1 MSTAGTPSDGL
12 INKGIIATRAS
23 EPAAGHAGKTFIVT
37 GLHRSG
43 TSMVASIL
51 QYVGIFMG
59 TEINDMT
66 FEDET
71 FWKIL
76 DPLDRNG
83 LQRLIHERNTTYGTW
98 GFKYPMLCAALGPA
112 DMALFN
118 NPHIIVPFR
127 DSVSVSVRTQLSEY
141 QAPMRALRQAVNEQ
155 AELTAFVEQLRCPSL
170 LLSYEK
176 SLIFPGDFVDAMM
189 AFCGLPQSPVLRERL
204 IRLIEPNRPAYIA
217 GIRRTYEGL
226 IEGVV
231 NGTLYGWCRLTGTSD
246 PVALELFADDRPVLC
261 FVADLFRQDLLD
273 ARIGGGNHGFS
284 LDLNKLG
291 LRSDAVLRIKV
302 ATHGIEL
309 EQRANRSPPGS
320 M

>member
-1 MSTAGTPSDGL
+1 MSTAGNASDSL
-12 INKGIIATRAS
+12 VNKGIIATRAS

-37 GLHRSG
+37 GLNRSG

-59 TEINDMT
+59 AEISNVT
-66 FEDET
+66 FEDEM
-71 FWKIL
+71 FWKVL
-76 DPLDRNG
+76 TPLDRNG
-83 LQRLIHERNTTYGTW
+83 LQQLIRERDAAYGTW
-98 GFKYPMLCAALGPA
+98 GFKYPMLCAALGPV

-127 DSVSVSVRTQLSEY
+127 DPVSVSVRTSLSEY
-141 QAPMRALRQAVNEQ
+141 QAPMQALRQAVNEQ
-155 AELTAFVEQLRCPSL
+155 ADLTTFVEQLRCPSL

-189 AFCGLPQSPVLRERL
+189 GFCGLPQSPVLRERL
-204 IRLIEPNRPAYIA
+204 IRLIEPNRQAYIA
-217 GIRRTYEGL
+217 GVRRTYEGH
-226 IEGVV
+226 IEGFT
-231 NGTLYGWCRLTGTSD
+231 NGFLYGWCRLTGTSD
-246 PVALELFADDRPVLC
+246 PVTLELFADDRAVLS

-273 ARIGGGNHGFS
+273 ARIGNGHHGFS

-309 EQRANRSPPGS
+309 EHRAATKL
-320 M
+320 